1 MPYIE
6 PEVIAKAKQMDLL
19 TYLQNYEPQEL
30 QHVSGNIYCTKAHDS
45 LRISN
50 GKWCWFSQ
58 GIGGKSALD
67 YLIKVNGLSFT
78 EAVEQITGQ
87 AAVKSPVFVSSH
99 EEKPK
104 VLLLPQASRCATH
117 AVSYLQSRGIDLDL
131 IDYCVKTG
139 RLYES
144 TPYHNVVFVGFD
156 KGGTAKYAALRGIGT
171 DFKGE
176 ANGSD
181 KHYSFALPSQKPKE
195 TVHLFESAIDALSYA
210 TLLKQYDR
218 QWQNEN
224 LLSLAGIY
232 QPKKVIEE
240 SRVPAALTRFL
251 EDYPQVKTITLH
263 LDNDTPGRMAAN
275 AIMAIMPKDYTVIN
289 KPPPCG
295 KDFNDYLLAH
305 LKSRQ
310 HERSYER

>member
-1 MPYIE
+1 MPFIA
-6 PEVIAKAKQMDLL
+6 PEVITQAKQMDLL

-30 QHVSGNIYCTKAHDS
+30 QHVSGNIYCTKNHDS

-67 YLIKVNGLSFT
+67 YLIKVNGLSFL

-87 AAVKSPVFVSSH
+87 AAIKSPVCVSC
-99 EEKPK
+99 EKEK
-104 VLLLPQASRCATH
+104 SKMLLLPEKNRYATH
-117 AVSYLQSRGIDLDL
+117 AVSYLKKRGVDYEL
-131 IDYCVKTG
+131 IDYCIRTG
-139 RLYES
+139 RLFES
-144 TPYHNVVFVGFD
+144 SPHHNVVFVGFD
-156 KGGTAKYAALRGIGT
+156 KQGTAKYAALRGIGT
-171 DFKGE
+171 DFKGD

-181 KHYSFALPSQKPKE
+181 KHYSFCLPSDVPNT
-195 TVHLFESAIDALSYA
+195 TVHLFESAIDTLSYA

-218 QWQNEN
+218 DWRNQN

-240 SRVPAALTRFL
+240 SRVPVALTRFL
-251 EDYPQVKTITLH
+251 EDYPHIRRIALH
-263 LDNDTPGRMAAN
+263 LDNDSPGRMAAK
-275 AIMAIMPKDYTVIN
+275 ALMTVLPKDYTVVD
-289 KPPPCG
+289 KPPPHG

-310 HERSYER
+310 HERSFER